1 VFDRQ
6 TMSAC
11 HPKSSHQG
19 GTVKLS
25 VKSLTITVAVL
36 WGISFFV
43 VSVANLIWP
52 PYGAAFLSIISSL
65 YPGYESIGT
74 FGSVIVGTL
83 YALVDGAVC
92 GAVFAWLYN
101 IFAG

>member
-1 VFDRQ
+1 MR
-6 TMSAC
+6 
-11 HPKSSHQG
+11 
-19 GTVKLS
+19 LS
-25 VKSLTITVAVL
+25 LKSLTITVSVL
-36 WGISFFV
+36 WGISFFL

-52 PYGAAFLSIISSL
+52 PYGAAFLNIISSL

-83 YALVDGAVC
+83 YALPDGAIG

>member
-1 VFDRQ
+1 
-6 TMSAC
+6 M
-11 HPKSSHQG
+11 
-19 GTVKLS
+19 KLS
-25 VKSLTITVAVL
+25 LKSLTITAAVL
-36 WGISFFV
+36 WGISFFL

-52 PYGAAFLSIISSL
+52 PYGAAFLNAMSSL

-83 YALVDGAVC
+83 YALLDGAVG